1 MNLTEAKEVLKEHG
15 YLLTEANYKYKL
27 TLIFYTNKA
36 ASNFY
41 LDKNE
46 DYVCTD
52 SSLGN
57 TLFFWFNENDQVK
70 KFINELIDND
80 NIEKFDLKRN

>member
-1 MNLTEAKEVLKEHG
+1 MNLNEAKEILKENG
-15 YLLTEANYKYKL
+15 YLLTEAHFKYKL

-41 LDKNE
+41 LNKNE
-46 DYVCTD
+46 DYLCTD
-52 SSLGN
+52 SSLDN
-57 TLFFWFNENDQVK
+57 TLFFWFSEKDKVK

>member
-1 MNLTEAKEVLKEHG
+1 MNLTEAKEVLEEHG

-27 TLIFYTNKA
+27 TLIFYTKKA
-36 ASNFY
+36 AFNFY

-52 SSLGN
+52 SSVGN
-57 TLFFWFNENDQVK
+57 TLFFWFNENDKVK

>member
-1 MNLTEAKEVLKEHG
+1 MKLEEAKVVLEENG

-36 ASNFY
+36 AVNFY

-52 SSLGN
+52 SSIGN
-57 TLFFWFNENDQVK
+57 TLFFWFNENDKVK

>member
-15 YLLTEANYKYKL
+15 YLLTEAYYKYKL

-41 LDKNE
+41 WDRNE

-52 SSLGN
+52 SSVGN
-57 TLFFWFNENDQVK
+57 TLFFWFNENGEVK
-70 KFINELIDND
+70 KFINELIDNND
-80 NIEKFDLKRN
+80 IEKFDLQRN